1 MAANVPTHYQ
11 YDIPADS
18 TRIAVAR
25 TIGKDGESADYV
37 ERPNFLYAASNLRAI
52 FERYWRPQLQT
63 TSTAVI
69 SLPLYYTRLSTTRA
83 EVEVFTGASNAP
95 GSVGLYTTGGSLI
108 GTAYTH
114 THSGGSL
121 SNNFATYTGITSTE
135 VLVGITIRVPT
146 SGTAAL
152 YFVRVLEQPLLA
164 ADLP

>member
-1 MAANVPTHYQ
+1 MAAVVPTHYQ
-11 YDIPADS
+11 YDTPADA

-25 TIGKDGESADYV
+25 TIGEDGETADYV
-37 ERPNFLYAASNLRAI
+37 ERQNFLYASSNLRAI
-52 FERYWRPQLQT
+52 FGRYWTPTLQT
-63 TSTAVI
+63 TSTSAI
-69 SLPLYYTRLSTTRA
+69 FLPLYYTRLSTTRD
-83 EVEVFTGASNAP
+83 EVEVFTGASNATVT
-95 GSVGLYTTGGSLI
+95 VGIYTTGGSLI

-121 SNNFATYTGITSTE
+121 SNNFATYTGITSSE

-152 YFVRVLEQPLLA
+152 YFVRVLEEPLLA